1 MMKFAAHIAVWW
13 MALLMIA
20 LPMVPHHHHHGT
32 LCVVMERCQSD
43 GAINDQ
49 HTRHHHSDENHH
61 HQDEC
66 VKSFKAVMA
75 NDPDHSDVDD
85 APLCTL
91 LYAFV
96 EQWIAEE
103 HHAVTKLLD
112 AYSIHYQSINA
123 ALSCALRAPPRFLSS
138 VWL

>member
-1 MMKFAAHIAVWW
+1 MMKIAAHIAVWW
-13 MALLMIA
+13 MALLIIA

-49 HTRHHHSDENHH
+49 HTHHHSDENHH

-66 VKSFKAVMA
+66 LKTFKAVVA
-75 NDPDHSDVDD
+75 NDPDHSVADN

-91 LYAFV
+91 LIAFV
-96 EQWIAEE
+96 EQWMAEQ
-103 HHAVTKLLD
+103 HHAVAKLLD
-112 AYSIHYQSINA
+112 GYSIHYQSINA
-123 ALSCALRAPPRFLSS
+123 AISGSLRAPPRFLSS
-138 VWL
+138 VRL